1 MNPILSAAGEL
12 QEFCSLRAWRFCFI
26 GGLAV
31 QRWGE
36 PRNTQDA
43 DLTLLTGFGH
53 EEPFVD
59 ELLTQFE
66 GRRRDAK
73 MFALQY
79 RVLLLRAANGV
90 PLDVALGA
98 MPFEEN
104 SIARSSMWVLPEQAS
119 LQTCSAEDLIVHKI
133 FAGRDRD
140 WLDIE
145 GVLLVQKG
153 CLNLKQVREEV
164 APLLVLKE
172 EPDSLRIFDKLCV
185 KCGLESA

>member
-1 MNPILSAAGEL
+1 MNPVLSAAGEL
-12 QEFCSLRAWRFCFI
+12 QEFCARRTWRFCFI

-59 ELLTQFE
+59 ELLSQFA
-66 GRRRDAK
+66 GRRPDTKA
-73 MFALQY
+73 FALQY

-98 MPFEEN
+98 MSFEEN
-104 SIARSSMWVLPEQAS
+104 SIVRSSLWVLPEQAA

-133 FAGRDRD
+133 FAGRERD

-145 GVLLVQKG
+145 GVLLVRKCG
-153 CLNLKQVREEV
+153 LNLRQVREEV
-164 APLLVLKE
+164 EPLLALKE
-172 EPDSLRIFDKLCV
+172 EQESLRKFEKLCE
-185 KCGLESA
+185 KCGLGPG

>member
-1 MNPILSAAGEL
+1 MNPVLAAAGEL
-12 QEFCSLRAWRFCFI
+12 QLFCSRRAWRFCFI

-59 ELLTQFE
+59 ELLTHFD
-66 GRRRDAK
+66 GRRTDTKA
-73 MFALQY
+73 FALQY
-79 RVLLLRAANGV
+79 RVLLLRAANGI

-98 MPFEEN
+98 MSFEEN
-104 SIARSSMWVLPEQAS
+104 SIVRSSLWILPEQTA
-119 LQTCSAEDLIVHKI
+119 LQTCSAEDLIVHKV
-133 FAGRDRD
+133 FAGRERD

-145 GVLLVQKG
+145 GVLLVQKDA
-153 CLNLKQVREEV
+153 LNLKQVREETE
-164 APLLVLKE
+164 PLLVLKN
-172 EPDSLRIFDKLCV
+172 EPESLRKFERLCE
-185 KCGLESA
+185 KCGLRAG